1 MARKQDQGTQFE
13 WCVLHTAY
21 SRLTNPEV
29 LSSTQLKTKEKAL
42 TNWDKANS
50 TVQNHA
56 KNVIDK
62 LVPSSPNE
70 SLNFYKS
77 FEKMGSGSKSD
88 IVFYKGSTLYQCS
101 MKYGDSFQLSSS
113 MIETNVT
120 VLTDIFKKI
129 SRGKGAKTDGNTL
142 ANIQKVINDV
152 EAFFPNKYMTSNDID
167 SLVKHNPNAAA
178 LEERL
183 IEIIGTKGKDGV
195 GSVYDE
201 FRCAFVEESI
211 TGKMTLKGKPMHVA
225 THILTEKGVR
235 PITKKLV
242 HEFCA
247 IVNPRFSKK
256 KQGTF
261 PKTRQL
267 GKGVQGPKEMIPVS
281 LQGVTQYNPV
291 IRIDV
296 KLG

>member
-1 MARKQDQGTQFE
+1 MAQDQGTQFE

-178 LEERL
+178 LEERF

-267 GKGVQGPKEMIPVS
+267 GKGVLGPKEMIPVS

>member
-1 MARKQDQGTQFE
+1 MAQDQGTQFE

-70 SLNFYKS
+70 SVNFYRS

-88 IVFYKGSTLYQCS
+88 IVFYKGNTLYQCS

-211 TGKMTLKGKPMHVA
+211 TGKMTLKGKPMQVA

-267 GKGVQGPKEMIPVS
+267 GKGVQGPKEMIPAS

>member
-1 MARKQDQGTQFE
+1 MAQDQGTQFE

-42 TNWDKANS
+42 TNWDKANT

-88 IVFYKGSTLYQCS
+88 IVFYKGGKIYQCS

-120 VLTDIFKKI
+120 ALTEIYKKI
-129 SRGKGAKTDGNTL
+129 ARGKGSSTDGNTL
-142 ANIQKVINDV
+142 ANIQAVINDV

-211 TGKMTLKGKPMHVA
+211 TGKMTLKGKPMQVA

-267 GKGVQGPKEMIPVS
+267 GKGVQGPKEMIPAS

>member
-1 MARKQDQGTQFE
+1 MAQDQGTQFE

-29 LSSTQLKTKEKAL
+29 LSSTQLTTKEDAQ

-62 LVPSSPNE
+62 LAPSSPNE
-70 SLNFYKS
+70 SLKFYSS
-77 FEKMGSGSKSD
+77 FQKMGSGSKSD
-88 IVFYKGSTLYQCS
+88 IIFYKGGKLYQCS

-120 VLTDIFKKI
+120 ALTGIYKKI
-129 SRGKGAKTDGNTL
+129 ARGKGSKTDGNTL
-142 ANIQKVINDV
+142 ANIQAVINDV

-211 TGKMTLKGKPMHVA
+211 TGKMTLKGKPMQVA

-267 GKGVQGPKEMIPVS
+267 GTGVQGPIERLPAS

-291 IRIDV
+291 IRLDV

>member
-1 MARKQDQGTQFE
+1 MAQDQGTQFE

-29 LSSTQLKTKEKAL
+29 LSSKQLKTKEKAL

-50 TVQNHA
+50 TVRNHA

-70 SLNFYKS
+70 SLNFYRS

-211 TGKMTLKGKPMHVA
+211 TGKMTLKGKPMQVA

-267 GKGVQGPKEMIPVS
+267 GKGVQGPIERIPAS

>member
-1 MARKQDQGTQFE
+1 MAQDQGTQFE

-42 TNWDKANS
+42 TNLDKANS

-142 ANIQKVINDV
+142 ANIQKVINYV

>member
-1 MARKQDQGTQFE
+1 MAQDQGTQFE

-88 IVFYKGSTLYQCS
+88 IVFYKGSTVYQCS
-101 MKYGDSFQLSSS
+101 IKYGDSFQLSSS
-113 MIETNVT
+113 MIDTNVT

-211 TGKMTLKGKPMHVA
+211 TGKMTLKGKPMQVA

-247 IVNPRFSKK
+247 IVNPSLSKK
-256 KQGTF
+256 KQGTI

-267 GKGVQGPKEMIPVS
+267 GKGVQGPKEMIPAS

-291 IRIDV
+291 IRLDV

>member
-1 MARKQDQGTQFE
+1 MAQDQGTQFE

-29 LSSTQLKTKEKAL
+29 LSSTQLTTKEDAQ

-62 LVPSSPNE
+62 LAPSSPNE
-70 SLNFYKS
+70 SLKFYSS
-77 FEKMGSGSKSD
+77 FQKMGSGSKSD
-88 IVFYKGSTLYQCS
+88 IIFYKGGKLYQCS

-120 VLTDIFKKI
+120 ALTGIYKKI
-129 SRGKGAKTDGNTL
+129 ARGKGSKTDGNTL
-142 ANIQKVINDV
+142 ANIQAVINDV

-211 TGKMTLKGKPMHVA
+211 TGKITLKGKPMQVA

-267 GKGVQGPKEMIPVS
+267 GKGVQGPKERIPAS

-291 IRIDV
+291 IRLDV

>member
-1 MARKQDQGTQFE
+1 MAQDQGTQFE

-183 IEIIGTKGKDGV
+183 IEIIGTKGKNGV

-211 TGKMTLKGKPMHVA
+211 TGKMTLKGKPMQVA

>member
-1 MARKQDQGTQFE
+1 MAQDQGTQFE

>member
-1 MARKQDQGTQFE
+1 MAQDQGTQFE

-211 TGKMTLKGKPMHVA
+211 TGKMTLKGKPLQIA
-225 THILTEKGVR
+225 THILTETGLR
-235 PITKKLV
+235 PIKKKLV

-261 PKTRQL
+261 PKSRQL
-267 GKGVQGPKEMIPVS
+267 GKGVQGPKELIPVS

>member
-1 MARKQDQGTQFE
+1 MAQDQGTQFE

-50 TVQNHA
+50 TVRNHA

-70 SLNFYKS
+70 SLNFYRS

-88 IVFYKGSTLYQCS
+88 IVFYKGNTLYQCS

-211 TGKMTLKGKPMHVA
+211 TGKMTLKGKPMQVA

-267 GKGVQGPKEMIPVS
+267 GKGVQGPKEMIPAS

>member
-1 MARKQDQGTQFE
+1 MAQDQGTQFE

-77 FEKMGSGSKSD
+77 CEKMGSGSKSD

-142 ANIQKVINDV
+142 ANIQAVINDV
-152 EAFFPNKYMTSNDID
+152 EAFFPNKYMTKEDVD

>member
-1 MARKQDQGTQFE
+1 MAQDQGTQFE

-70 SLNFYKS
+70 SLNFYRS

-211 TGKMTLKGKPMHVA
+211 TGKMTLKGKPMQVA

-267 GKGVQGPKEMIPVS
+267 GKGVQGPIERIPAS

-291 IRIDV
+291 IRLDV

>member
-1 MARKQDQGTQFE
+1 MAQDQGTQFE

-21 SRLTNPEV
+21 SRLSNPEV
-29 LSSTQLKTKEKAL
+29 LSSKQLTTKGDAQ
-42 TNWDKANS
+42 TNWNKADS
-50 TVQNHA
+50 TVQ
-56 KNVIDK
+56 KDSVKIIDK
-62 LVPSSPNE
+62 LAKTLSTNE
-70 SLNFYKS
+70 SLKFYAS
-77 FEKMGSGSKSD
+77 FQKMGSGSKSD
-88 IVFYKGSTLYQCS
+88 IVFYKSGKIYQCS
-101 MKYGDSFQLSSS
+101 MKYGNSFQLSSS
-113 MIETNVT
+113 MIETNIT
-120 VLTDIFKKI
+120 ALTDIFKKI
-129 SRGKGAKTDGNTL
+129 SRGKGASSDGTTL
-142 ANIQKVINDV
+142 SNIQRVINDV

-211 TGKMTLKGKPMHVA
+211 TGKMTLKGKPIQIA
-225 THILTEKGVR
+225 THILTEKGIR

-261 PKTRQL
+261 PKSRQL
-267 GKGVQGPKEMIPVS
+267 GKGVQGPKELVPAS

-291 IRIDV
+291 IRLDV

>member
-1 MARKQDQGTQFE
+1 MAQDQGTQFE

-267 GKGVQGPKEMIPVS
+267 GKGVQGPIERIPAS

>member
-1 MARKQDQGTQFE
+1 MAQDQGTQFE

-21 SRLTNPEV
+21 SRLNNPEV
-29 LSSTQLKTKEKAL
+29 LSSTKLKTKEKAL

>member
-1 MARKQDQGTQFE
+1 MAQDQGTQFE

-42 TNWDKANS
+42 TNWDKANT

-88 IVFYKGSTLYQCS
+88 IVFYKGGKIYQCS

-120 VLTDIFKKI
+120 VLTEIFKKI

-142 ANIQKVINDV
+142 ANIQAVINDV

-211 TGKMTLKGKPMHVA
+211 TGKMTLKGKPMQVA

-267 GKGVQGPKEMIPVS
+267 GKGVQGPKEMIPAS

>member
-1 MARKQDQGTQFE
+1 MAQDQGTQFE

-120 VLTDIFKKI
+120 ALTEIYKKI
-129 SRGKGAKTDGNTL
+129 ARGKGSSTDGNTL

-183 IEIIGTKGKDGV
+183 IEIIGTKGKEGV

>member
-1 MARKQDQGTQFE
+1 MAQDQGTQFE

-267 GKGVQGPKEMIPVS
+267 GKGVQGPKEMIPAS

>member
-1 MARKQDQGTQFE
+1 MAQDQGTQFE

-21 SRLTNPEV
+21 SRLSNPEV
-29 LSSTQLKTKEKAL
+29 LSESQLTTKEDAQK
-42 TNWDKANS
+42 NWNKANT

-62 LVPSSPNE
+62 LAPSSPNE
-70 SLNFYKS
+70 SLKFYSS
-77 FEKMGSGSKSD
+77 FQKMGSGSKSD
-88 IVFYKGSTLYQCS
+88 IVFYKGGTLYQCS
-101 MKYGDSFQLSSS
+101 MKYGNSFQLSSS
-113 MIETNVT
+113 MIETNIT
-120 VLTDIFKKI
+120 ALTAIYKKI
-129 SRGKGAKTDGNTL
+129 AIGKGSKTDGNTL

-211 TGKMTLKGKPMHVA
+211 TGKMTLKGKPLQIA

-267 GKGVQGPKEMIPVS
+267 GKGVQGPKEMIPAS

-291 IRIDV
+291 IRLDV

>member
-1 MARKQDQGTQFE
+1 MAQDQGTQFE

-50 TVQNHA
+50 TVRNHA

-70 SLNFYKS
+70 SLNFYRS

-211 TGKMTLKGKPMHVA
+211 TGKMTLKGKPMQVA

>member
-1 MARKQDQGTQFE
+1 MAQDQGTQFE

-50 TVQNHA
+50 TVRNHA

-70 SLNFYKS
+70 SVNFYRS

-211 TGKMTLKGKPMHVA
+211 TGKMTLKGKPMQVA

>member
-1 MARKQDQGTQFE
+1 MAQDQGTQFE

-29 LSSTQLKTKEKAL
+29 LSSTQLTTKEDAQ

-62 LVPSSPNE
+62 LAPSSPNE
-70 SLNFYKS
+70 SLKFYSS
-77 FEKMGSGSKSD
+77 FQKMGSGSKSD
-88 IVFYKGSTLYQCS
+88 IIFYKGGKLYQCS

-120 VLTDIFKKI
+120 ALTGIYKKI
-129 SRGKGAKTDGNTL
+129 ARGKGSKTDGNTL
-142 ANIQKVINDV
+142 ANIQAVINDV

-211 TGKMTLKGKPMHVA
+211 TGKMTLKGKPLQIA

-267 GKGVQGPKEMIPVS
+267 GTGVQGPIERIPAS

-291 IRIDV
+291 IRLDV

>member
-1 MARKQDQGTQFE
+1 MAQDQGTQFE

-29 LSSTQLKTKEKAL
+29 LSSTQLTTKEDAQ

-62 LVPSSPNE
+62 LAPSSPNE
-70 SLNFYKS
+70 SLKFYSS
-77 FEKMGSGSKSD
+77 FQKMGSGSKSD
-88 IVFYKGSTLYQCS
+88 IIFYKGGKLYQCS

-120 VLTDIFKKI
+120 ALTGIYKKI
-129 SRGKGAKTDGNTL
+129 ARGKGSKTDGNTL
-142 ANIQKVINDV
+142 ANIQAVINDV

-211 TGKMTLKGKPMHVA
+211 TGKMTLKGKPMQVA

-267 GKGVQGPKEMIPVS
+267 GKGVQGPKEMIPAS

-291 IRIDV
+291 IRLDV

>member
-1 MARKQDQGTQFE
+1 MAQDQGTQFE

-70 SLNFYKS
+70 SLNFYRS

>member
-1 MARKQDQGTQFE
+1 MAQDQGTQFE

-29 LSSTQLKTKEKAL
+29 LSSTQLTTKEKAL

-56 KNVIDK
+56 VNVIDK
-62 LVPSSPNE
+62 LAPSSTNE
-70 SLNFYKS
+70 KLKFYAS
-77 FEKMGSGSKSD
+77 FQKMGSGSKSD

-120 VLTDIFKKI
+120 ALTEIYKKI
-129 SRGKGAKTDGNTL
+129 ARGKGSKTDGNTL
-142 ANIQKVINDV
+142 ANIQAVINDV
-152 EAFFPNKYMTSNDID
+152 EAFFPNKYMTKEDVD
-167 SLVKHNPNAAA
+167 SLIKHNPNAAA

-211 TGKMTLKGKPMHVA
+211 TGKMTLKGKPMQVA

-267 GKGVQGPKEMIPVS
+267 GTGVQGPIERIPAS

-291 IRIDV
+291 IRLDV

>member
-1 MARKQDQGTQFE
+1 MAQDQGTQFE

-29 LSSTQLKTKEKAL
+29 LSSTQLTTKEKAL

-211 TGKMTLKGKPMHVA
+211 TGKMTLKGKPMQVA

-267 GKGVQGPKEMIPVS
+267 GKGVQGPKEMIPAS

>member
-1 MARKQDQGTQFE
+1 MAQDQGTQFE

-101 MKYGDSFQLSSS
+101 MNYGDSFQLSSS

-211 TGKMTLKGKPMHVA
+211 TGKMTLKGKPMQVA

-267 GKGVQGPKEMIPVS
+267 GKGVQGPKEMIPAS

>member
-1 MARKQDQGTQFE
+1 MAQDQGTQFE

-70 SLNFYKS
+70 SLNFYRS

-211 TGKMTLKGKPMHVA
+211 TGKMTLKGKPMQVA

-291 IRIDV
+291 IRLDV

>member
-1 MARKQDQGTQFE
+1 MAQDQGTQFE

-50 TVQNHA
+50 TVRNHA

>member
-1 MARKQDQGTQFE
+1 MCIRD
-13 WCVLHTAY
+13 
-21 SRLTNPEV
+21 R
-29 LSSTQLKTKEKAL
+29 
-42 TNWDKANS
+42 
-50 TVQNHA
+50 
-56 KNVIDK
+56 
-62 LVPSSPNE
+62 SSPNE
-70 SLNFYKS
+70 SLKFYSS
-77 FEKMGSGSKSD
+77 FQKMGSGSKSD
-88 IVFYKGSTLYQCS
+88 IIFYKGGKLYQCS

-120 VLTDIFKKI
+120 ALTEIYKKI
-129 SRGKGAKTDGNTL
+129 AIGKGSKTDGNTL

-211 TGKMTLKGKPMHVA
+211 TGKMTLKGKPLQIA

-267 GKGVQGPKEMIPVS
+267 GKGVQGPIERIPAS

-291 IRIDV
+291 IRLDV

>member
-1 MARKQDQGTQFE
+1 MAQDQGTQFE

-29 LSSTQLKTKEKAL
+29 LSSTQLKTQEKAL
-42 TNWDKANS
+42 TNWDKANE
-50 TVQNHA
+50 TVKNHA
-56 KNVIDK
+56 VNVIDK
-62 LVPSSPNE
+62 LAPSSTNE
-70 SLNFYKS
+70 SLKFYSS

-211 TGKMTLKGKPMHVA
+211 TGKMTLKGKPMQVA

-267 GKGVQGPKEMIPVS
+267 GKGVQGPKEMIPAS

>member
-1 MARKQDQGTQFE
+1 MAQDQGTQFE

-29 LSSTQLKTKEKAL
+29 LSSTQLTTKEDAQ

-62 LVPSSPNE
+62 LAPSSPNE
-70 SLNFYKS
+70 SLKFYAS
-77 FEKMGSGSKSD
+77 FEKMTSGSKSD
-88 IVFYKGSTLYQCS
+88 IVFYKGGKIYQCS
-101 MKYGDSFQLSSS
+101 MKYGNSFQLSSS

-120 VLTDIFKKI
+120 ALTGIYKKI
-129 SRGKGAKTDGNTL
+129 ARGKGSKTDGNTL
-142 ANIQKVINDV
+142 ANIQAVINDV

-211 TGKMTLKGKPMHVA
+211 TGKITLKGKPMQVA

-267 GKGVQGPKEMIPVS
+267 GKGVQGPKEMIPAS

-291 IRIDV
+291 IRLDV

>member
-1 MARKQDQGTQFE
+1 MAQDQGTQFE

-70 SLNFYKS
+70 SINFYKS

-211 TGKMTLKGKPMHVA
+211 TGKMTLKGKPMQVA

>member
-1 MARKQDQGTQFE
+1 MAQDQGTQFE

-50 TVQNHA
+50 TVRNHA

-70 SLNFYKS
+70 SVNFYRS

-88 IVFYKGSTLYQCS
+88 IVFYKGNTLYQCS

-211 TGKMTLKGKPMHVA
+211 TGKMTLKGKPLQIA

-267 GKGVQGPKEMIPVS
+267 GKGVQGPKEMIPAS

-291 IRIDV
+291 IRLDV

>member
-1 MARKQDQGTQFE
+1 MAQDQGTQFE

-62 LVPSSPNE
+62 LAPSSTNE
-70 SLNFYKS
+70 KLKFYMS
-77 FEKMGSGSKSD
+77 FVKMGSGSKSD

-183 IEIIGTKGKDGV
+183 IEIIGTKGKNGV

-211 TGKMTLKGKPMHVA
+211 TGKMTLKGKPLQIA

-235 PITKKLV
+235 PITKKLI

-256 KQGTF
+256 RQGTF

-267 GKGVQGPKEMIPVS
+267 GKGVQGPKEMIPAS